1 MLAKFF
7 FKSSLFRSLY
17 SYLRFIFYCIFLKRY
32 KFLHDDNSNNLD
44 EIDLSSLGY
53 NDETNDPPKTYFK
66 KIRDYEKKSLIQSAL
81 NYRNILKMFSG
92 NRSMLLINQ
101 ILSLSYLDKK
111 NLRVL
116 TVGPRTEAEIFC
128 LIASGFNKKN
138 IEAVDLQS
146 YSPLIK
152 VGDLHDLK
160 FADDTFDLIICG
172 WTIAYSY
179 NKNKAANELVRVS
192 KNNCIISVA
201 GTYAENEKGSI
212 TIEKLNSY
220 FQKNIKKTFFSLNY
234 LDFPKEISSKHSIL
248 TFSIKK

>member
-1 MLAKFF
+1 MIAKFF
-7 FKSSLFRSLY
+7 YKSSFFRSVY
-17 SYLRFIFYCIFLKRY
+17 SYLRFMFYCIFLKKY
-32 KFLHDDNSNNLD
+32 KFLHDDNFNNLD
-44 EIDLSSLGY
+44 TIDLSSLGY
-53 NDETNDPPKTYFK
+53 NDENDDPPETYFN

-81 NYRNILKMFSG
+81 NFKNILEMFSG

-101 ILSLSYLDKK
+101 VLSLSYLDRK
-111 NLRVL
+111 NLKVL

-160 FADDTFDLIICG
+160 FADDSFDLIICG

-179 NKNKAANELVRVS
+179 NKNKAAKELIRVA
-192 KNNCIISVA
+192 KNSCIISVA

-212 TIEKLNSY
+212 TIEKLKSF
-220 FQKNIKKTFFSLNY
+220 FQSNIKKTFFSLNY
-234 LDFPKEISSKHSIL
+234 SDFPQKISSKHSIL